1 MPALTSRSRVTLKDV
16 EILDQLKEANDPR
29 YEDMRRLVWDMA
41 GDGPSMSEPMLT
53 QPGSFEGS
61 THHPPTMVDLVS
73 ESGGWADVGDPLV
86 PELAPAVGQDMT
98 PLQSIVPN
106 QLDFIPLLEG
116 LISDR
121 AVEHN
126 YPFTRSLARGAEQ
139 ALSSVTA
146 TPAEWLGDLGTYGG
160 VNPLNLGPAAT
171 ATTARFLKDRLGSA
185 VEERFGEPT
194 ELAQTQF
201 ADDPSIAL
209 NPAWLAEKG
218 AEVIPSFVPGG
229 IAGKAAYM
237 ASKGMA
243 PAKRMMAA
251 KAGFS
256 GTAGVQEASGTYDSL
271 IESGEA
277 PSIAGQ
283 AAAGMGVGSA
293 ILNYIGA
300 SSWLTP
306 KMRMRLANATK
317 AYFVEGVTEGLEE
330 FVDALSTAFA
340 TGDDVAW
347 GQAWKNFQDAVLI
360 AGPFGALG
368 GGAMSPRLAPERNE
382 ALAAKK
388 VKSLMNKLG
397 LEESKV
403 IISEEQL
410 LDQAGVAQ
418 PGYFN
423 PNTGNI
429 HIDPRV
435 IVEESDG
442 TVSGIEAKAAERLF
456 QEYTHSKTD
465 GKDEALKAIYL
476 ENEGVIE
483 AWIKQS
489 PYNNDNLSDIRK
501 ADEWIGNIAE
511 GDYKLIS
518 RVELGIKR
526 LINEKISPAA
536 EGKLWASTTPRVL
549 AQDFINDVQYSKVE
563 PTLTPQEETVD
574 TSEADL
580 QAAREDTQVQLTQ
593 MQEQLDSIVRDVT
606 GDKRFAKAPVDID
619 KRRET
624 AIAKATAP
632 NEDIRYSDTRMTS
645 VREDWK
651 DNELDLRREYGNFEA
666 FEQAEWDLNY
676 DMWID
681 DIQAAELEDAT
692 QARVLQENILEEQL
706 SGFERDFTGERRFA
720 KKAAE
725 MTEEELENRNFR
737 NFLAKGPY
745 KAITGEPQE
754 EEIRARLKR
763 LGNIFGPYG
772 RRRGIDF
779 PGGIEEARS
788 QAQNAIDQV
797 DVFERFIAPLEAQAK
812 DKPAKSRTA
821 EGRQEAYAARRGIT
835 ISDILKY
842 RERGKIHP
850 MEKKMSYTFGMEE
863 INRLEQEG
871 EIRPEEAEARRRTL
885 RDLQNELAGRLPP
898 GARRKATEIVF
909 GIGDYANIE
918 PWRMTEE
925 EVAATTERA
934 DLAKAQERVTG
945 TRRAAPTEQQAAE
958 TLEADITA
966 EEAAQISMMTGSE
979 LFDNLKTDEAR
990 VTFLREEEAMPAIE
1004 RDALNEFKRDPQA
1017 YDEAVFLARRK
1028 EDQDAQVAEAEVTI
1042 VEQTPAQRKAELK
1055 EMKEA
1060 QAPIEK
1066 RKHIQVEPDFFE
1078 TLEDPMFTIQGES
1091 IPEGFTELTEE
1102 GDVAEVESDIRFAK
1116 KSIPASAFP
1125 GMAELES
1132 FVEGEQ
1138 GAFLEQ
1144 DVGEWFEHNT
1154 LGPGKI
1160 MDVNPEAFTVL
1171 FAGDYSSRVFHQD
1184 KVGMFSYVDSGIQE
1198 LERQLVLKRS
1208 LSKRKKTGRTPAQI
1222 QDTLNRKAEEDPQQ
1236 VDITKSELRHLSSMK
1251 KLGTALNRYLPKTE
1265 GNRVRASLEHIRNI
1279 TPFKIKDGQSTGEP
1293 LHAQDKPFKRRTKNT
1308 KDNLIFMG
1316 ATPDILKTKFEKK
1329 VQSTRPYQD
1338 MYDMTQKGLDTG
1350 LTQEQAENVFI
1361 WRMTSQDA
1369 LRELKET
1376 GKDIT
1381 PKDLATVIQKAD
1393 AAIGEVYELNEA
1405 DLSDMY
1411 VDQGTID
1418 TVVDVMLNKFDTS
1431 RPQSTEA
1438 TTDGAAN
1445 ELVRYAKRAKGESY
1459 EEHFNKNFWYTL
1471 TSYLWG
1477 KPVQSIRDFNKIS
1490 RFGQAKADVPAA
1502 DEIADEIQRA
1512 HSSTQRAEPLVYGT
1526 DIVQDTSIKTGQFYT
1541 RLSQIFSRV
1550 TARLGDVEK
1559 RENTMLVDVLTGKLR
1574 VQELDSAKNR
1584 EAGQLLRDL
1593 IQDVYNYAKN
1603 ETKHLKKPLDL
1614 RGHGDTLLPRV
1625 WNIEFLATRRGKAKF
1640 LKAIRAA
1647 ISDPA
1652 TGSSILEDADLT
1664 VEDLYNVVVN
1674 SGGFVQGDWTNLKA
1688 DQTRDQKEIDRDLKA
1703 QEYLDALPTES
1714 LIDEDLVMIDLQAI
1728 IPRFI
1733 QKAVERTEYSKRFGV
1748 NDELLRQKI
1757 KEGLDQIKAHNAKVL
1772 KLDKTDQSLTYIDP
1786 KAFEKS
1792 VWDMARILR
1801 NKYGYDMANMQ
1812 TRAWLQRLVNFQVVA
1827 KLPLVTL
1834 ASMPELFT
1842 PMLRGDVRADKWVV
1856 DFMMGLSWAGYKG
1869 MNGISKL
1876 LLNKHLPAMRKM
1888 SKDIGGVG
1896 VVSDMQLLREL
1907 GIAEIQAMGD
1917 AVSTRYANPNFARGG
1932 LRAGA
1937 RTTLAGR
1944 VPKKVRAVFNMQTY
1958 MQATLLT
1965 TLTEMQQLMALRNF
1979 QRHMAKRVKFVQKNA
1994 GKDLKGRR
2002 LRLFKQFSKDMADFG
2017 LPQNIDLNTPG
2028 GEAEFNAGAIR
2039 FVDQVI
2045 TRPNDATTA
2054 KAFKNPLTAPIFLFK
2069 RFITT
2074 FGNTLMTAV
2083 GNDIAT
2089 KVSNVEKAKQ
2099 VGRILGAVSAMYG
2112 AVMFAEIMRAV
2123 IKGDLDEDD
2132 MTLTGGDFRTFVRR
2146 VDRTG
2151 LLSAPGA
2158 MVVNLSFP
2166 FKRGWWDSPEARIWG
2181 EFGGPIGGDLAQLMK
2196 TGFDDKAGW
2205 RKLVRQIV
2213 PMSKQLIEL
2222 PPKKKRKKKRKD
2234 RW

>member
-1 MPALTSRSRVTLKDV
+1 
-16 EILDQLKEANDPR
+16 
-29 YEDMRRLVWDMA
+29 
-41 GDGPSMSEPMLT
+41 
-53 QPGSFEGS
+53 
-61 THHPPTMVDLVS
+61 
-73 ESGGWADVGDPLV
+73 
-86 PELAPAVGQDMT
+86 
-98 PLQSIVPN
+98 
-106 QLDFIPLLEG
+106 
-116 LISDR
+116 
-121 AVEHN
+121 
-126 YPFTRSLARGAEQ
+126 
-139 ALSSVTA
+139 
-146 TPAEWLGDLGTYGG
+146 
-160 VNPLNLGPAAT
+160 
-171 ATTARFLKDRLGSA
+171 
-185 VEERFGEPT
+185 
-194 ELAQTQF
+194 
-201 ADDPSIAL
+201 
-209 NPAWLAEKG
+209 
-218 AEVIPSFVPGG
+218 
-229 IAGKAAYM
+229 
-237 ASKGMA
+237 
-243 PAKRMMAA
+243 
-251 KAGFS
+251 
-256 GTAGVQEASGTYDSL
+256 
-271 IESGEA
+271 
-277 PSIAGQ
+277 
-283 AAAGMGVGSA
+283 
-293 ILNYIGA
+293 
-300 SSWLTP
+300 
-306 KMRMRLANATK
+306 
-317 AYFVEGVTEGLEE
+317 
-330 FVDALSTAFA
+330 
-340 TGDDVAW
+340 
-347 GQAWKNFQDAVLI
+347 
-360 AGPFGALG
+360 
-368 GGAMSPRLAPERNE
+368 
-382 ALAAKK
+382 
-388 VKSLMNKLG
+388 
-397 LEESKV
+397 
-403 IISEEQL
+403 
-410 LDQAGVAQ
+410 
-418 PGYFN
+418 
-423 PNTGNI
+423 
-429 HIDPRV
+429 
-435 IVEESDG
+435 
-442 TVSGIEAKAAERLF
+442 
-456 QEYTHSKTD
+456 
-465 GKDEALKAIYL
+465 
-476 ENEGVIE
+476 
-483 AWIKQS
+483 
-489 PYNNDNLSDIRK
+489 
-501 ADEWIGNIAE
+501 
-511 GDYKLIS
+511 
-518 RVELGIKR
+518 
-526 LINEKISPAA
+526 
-536 EGKLWASTTPRVL
+536 
-549 AQDFINDVQYSKVE
+549 
-563 PTLTPQEETVD
+563 
-574 TSEADL
+574 
-580 QAAREDTQVQLTQ
+580 
-593 MQEQLDSIVRDVT
+593 
-606 GDKRFAKAPVDID
+606 
-619 KRRET
+619 
-624 AIAKATAP
+624 
-632 NEDIRYSDTRMTS
+632 
-645 VREDWK
+645 
-651 DNELDLRREYGNFEA
+651 
-666 FEQAEWDLNY
+666 
-676 DMWID
+676 
-681 DIQAAELEDAT
+681 
-692 QARVLQENILEEQL
+692 
-706 SGFERDFTGERRFA
+706 
-720 KKAAE
+720 
-725 MTEEELENRNFR
+725 
-737 NFLAKGPY
+737 
-745 KAITGEPQE
+745 
-754 EEIRARLKR
+754 
-763 LGNIFGPYG
+763 
-772 RRRGIDF
+772 
-779 PGGIEEARS
+779 
-788 QAQNAIDQV
+788 
-797 DVFERFIAPLEAQAK
+797 
-812 DKPAKSRTA
+812 
-821 EGRQEAYAARRGIT
+821 
-835 ISDILKY
+835 
-842 RERGKIHP
+842 
-850 MEKKMSYTFGMEE
+850 
-863 INRLEQEG
+863 
-871 EIRPEEAEARRRTL
+871 
-885 RDLQNELAGRLPP
+885 
-898 GARRKATEIVF
+898 
-909 GIGDYANIE
+909 
-918 PWRMTEE
+918 
-925 EVAATTERA
+925 
-934 DLAKAQERVTG
+934 
-945 TRRAAPTEQQAAE
+945 
-958 TLEADITA
+958 
-966 EEAAQISMMTGSE
+966 MMTGSE

-1017 YDEAVFLARRK
+1017 YDEAVFLAKRK

-1042 VEQTPAQRKAELK
+1042 VKQTPAQRKAELK

-1066 RKHIQVEPDFFE
+1066 RKHIQVEPDFFD

-1102 GDVAEVESDIRFAK
+1102 GDVAEVESDLRFAK
-1116 KSIPASAFP
+1116 SLNRGYYAGRDGLGTTLSEAKAAVKSTDEDSFLAVVEDEVNGEGLVFDVLGFGRSGVKQRYIKFP
-1125 GMAELES
+1125 KTRLVEKEKDYKNRQAKLLKAQLKRNPRRETMPKRVKEMLKQHEFFGQDIFWGKEHGNSVPLE
-1132 FVEGEQ
+1132 FAKPNNAKQ
-1138 GAFLEQ
+1138 LYIFLE
-1144 DVGEWFEHNT
+1144 
-1154 LGPGKI
+1154 GK
-1160 MDVNPEAFTVL
+1160 T
-1171 FAGDYSSRVFHQD
+1171 AGTDIDRLTM
-1184 KVGMFSYVDSGIQE
+1184 KN
-1198 LERQLVLKRS
+1198 
-1208 LSKRKKTGRTPAQI
+1208 LS
-1222 QDTLNRKAEEDPQQ
+1222 
-1236 VDITKSELRHLSSMK
+1236 
-1251 KLGTALNRYLPKTE
+1251 
-1265 GNRVRASLEHIRNI
+1265 
-1279 TPFKIKDGQSTGEP
+1279 
-1293 LHAQDKPFKRRTKNT
+1293 
-1308 KDNLIFMG
+1308 
-1316 ATPDILKTKFEKK
+1316 PDILRNNISFMSGKRTDLNKVLEDGEFKVDHVKELVTQKQRDLVAAGEKDFGRDVTENLLLITDPLHEMKTTFVNKALTKKEIKAGVDEIRQGSDTAYTDMLKFMESDTEKAQEFKKFYADKFDISEEALVKK
-1329 VQSTRPYQD
+1329 VADYLITAKY
-1338 MYDMTQKGLDTG
+1338 DTG
-1350 LTQEQAENVFI
+1350 GVFERMVKAHNEWHNIAGEKATALALEIDAELAGEGNETLQAEFEN
-1361 WRMTSQDA
+1361 
-1369 LRELKET
+1369 
-1376 GKDIT
+1376 
-1381 PKDLATVIQKAD
+1381 TVKR
-1393 AAIGEVYELNEA
+1393 
-1405 DLSDMY
+1405 
-1411 VDQGTID
+1411 
-1418 TVVDVMLNKFDTS
+1418 F
-1431 RPQSTEA
+1431 
-1438 TTDGAAN
+1438 
-1445 ELVRYAKRAKGESY
+1445 AKRSKGDSY

-1541 RLSQIFSRV
+1541 RLSQIFSRI